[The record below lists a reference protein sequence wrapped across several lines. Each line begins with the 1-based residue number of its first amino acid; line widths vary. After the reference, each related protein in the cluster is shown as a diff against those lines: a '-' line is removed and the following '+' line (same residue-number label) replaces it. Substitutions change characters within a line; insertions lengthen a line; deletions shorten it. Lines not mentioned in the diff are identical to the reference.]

1 MEEYFSPD
9 FSEELLKSKIQEF
22 SEFINA
28 VPEIYLIIDSERRV
42 VFANKAMYE
51 FFKDKQTLQ
60 VIGNRLG
67 HLLNCRHAAESIYG
81 CGTTETCQTCG
92 AFKAIVESL
101 HGRNAVYE
109 CRIEQYETGDALD
122 FRVWAT
128 SYNNNGKVYSILAI
142 SDISDEKRRQ
152 ALERIFF
159 HDILNT
165 AGGLYGI
172 AQLLDDN
179 VDDFEEF
186 KEIIVNLSERLIEEI
201 NSQKLLLSAE
211 KNELQISID
220 EINTRKLVEEIASTY
235 TKNYQVK
242 NRKIDIDSKTVEI
255 KIISDKTLLRR
266 VLLNMLKNAVEA
278 TPANGTITIGCTAL
292 ENKVEFWVHN
302 PVYIPREIQL
312 QIFKRS
318 FSTKGAGRGLGTYSM
333 KLLSERYLNGE
344 VSFRSDEELGTV
356 FTARYPIEIK
366 RNYNV

>member
-1 MEEYFSPD
+1 MENNIIPE
-9 FSEELLKSKIQEF
+9 FSEELLKNKIQEL

-28 VPEIYLIIDSERRV
+28 VPEIYLIIDEERRV
-42 VFANKAMYE
+42 VFANKAMYD
-51 FFKDKQTLQ
+51 FFKDKQIHQ

-101 HGRNAVYE
+101 HGKNVVHE
-109 CRIEQYETGDALD
+109 CRIEQHETGDALD

-128 SYNNNGKVYSILAI
+128 TYDYNGTTYSILAL

-172 AQLLDDN
+172 AQLLNESPDN
-179 VDDFEEF
+179 IDEF
-186 KEIIVNLSERLIEEI
+186 KDIIFNLSERLIEEI

-211 KNELQISID
+211 KHELVISID
-220 EINTRKLVEEIASTY
+220 EIYTRKLVEEIASTY

-242 NRKIDIDSKTVEI
+242 NKKIDIDSKTVDI
-255 KIISDKTLLRR
+255 KIISDRALLRR

-278 TPANGTITIGCTAL
+278 TPANGTITIGCTEL
-292 ENKVEFWVHN
+292 ENEVEFWVHN

-333 KLLSERYLNGE
+333 KLLSERYLNGK

-356 FTARYPIEIK
+356 FMARYPIEIK

>member
-1 MEEYFSPD
+1 MNELLTPE
-9 FSEELLKSKIQEF
+9 FSEELLKGKIEEL

-51 FFKDKQTLQ
+51 FFKDRQTLE

-81 CGTTETCQTCG
+81 CGTTENCQTCG

-101 HGRNAVYE
+101 HGKNAVYE
-109 CRIEQYETGDALD
+109 CRIEQHETGDALD

-128 SYNNNGKVYSILAI
+128 TYNYNGNIYSILAL

-172 AQLLDDN
+172 AQLLNECPDDL
-179 VDDFEEF
+179 DEF
-186 KEIIVNLSERLIEEI
+186 KDIIINLSERLIEEI

-211 KNELQISID
+211 KNELQISTD
-220 EINTRKLVEEIASTY
+220 EINTKKIVEEIASTY

-242 NRKIDIDSKTVEI
+242 NKKIDIDSKTIEVS
-255 KIISDKTLLRR
+255 IISDRTLLRR

-278 TPANGTITIGCTAL
+278 TPANGTITIGCT
-292 ENKVEFWVHN
+292 NIDYGVEFWVHN
-302 PVYIPREIQL
+302 PVFIPREIQL

-318 FSTKGAGRGLGTYSM
+318 FSTKGTGRGLGTYSM
-333 KLLSERYLNGE
+333 KLLSERYLNGQ
-344 VSFRSDEELGTV
+344 VSFKSDEELGTV

-366 RNYNV
+366 RNYNE